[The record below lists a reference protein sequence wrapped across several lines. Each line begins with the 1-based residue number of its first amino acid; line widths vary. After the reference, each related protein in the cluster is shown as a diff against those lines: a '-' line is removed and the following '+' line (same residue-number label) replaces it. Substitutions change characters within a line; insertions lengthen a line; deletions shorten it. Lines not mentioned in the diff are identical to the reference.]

1 MRRRYVSPEFEQSR
15 VFGTFN
21 MVETSTL
28 FASKML
34 EIEDE
39 INLNE
44 QSVIYY
50 QNSQSEQIDISVE
63 TSTDPITYRL
73 VDDKFV
79 NSELIIDPSQND
91 FQRNTK
97 TKWILTINLKT
108 LLSNYIF
115 AVLKEYRTFE
125 GIKNSMTSRNSVD
138 TAMREYILK
147 NVLNRYKLESVSLY
161 LKYNDLRRQNA
172 LRYKNNWSTNTTQIS
187 NSSYKNSKIET
198 QTAFDFTSIKVLF
211 SQERNSDL
219 FNFDYYY
226 TIFWK
231 KI

>member
-1 MRRRYVSPEFEQSR
+1 MRRRYISPEFDQSR

-21 MVETSTL
+21 MLETSTL

-73 VDDKFV
+73 VDDKFK

-115 AVLKEYRTFE
+115 ALLKENRTFE

-138 TAMREYILK
+138 TSMREYISK
-147 NVLNRYKLESVSLY
+147 NVLNRYKLESISLY

-172 LRYKNNWSTNTTQIS
+172 LRYKNNWSNNTTELS
-187 NSSYKNSKIET
+187 NRSYKVSKIET
-198 QTAFDFTSIKVLF
+198 QTAFDFTSVKVLF

>member
-21 MVETSTL
+21 MVESSTL

-115 AVLKEYRTFE
+115 AVLKENRTFE

-211 SQERNSDL
+211 YQERNSDL

-231 KI
+231 KL

>member
-39 INLNE
+39 INLTE

-231 KI
+231 KL

>member
-21 MVETSTL
+21 MVESSTL

-231 KI
+231 KL

>member
-21 MVETSTL
+21 MVESSTL

-115 AVLKEYRTFE
+115 AVLKENRTFE

-231 KI
+231 KL